1 MGIAEISIRK
11 AGWVL
16 VGCLVAVGAVNVAVP
31 QLEEVVADSSLPFIP
46 ENAEAVQTFEAMD
59 QAFGNG
65 KTKSILYVVAE
76 RDGGLTEADREYM
89 KGLVPRL
96 EGDEYVSSIQEIDAN
111 PTLYDSLTSKD
122 GDAVYFQVGII
133 GDTGAPAAIR
143 QIEQVREVVHD
154 DPPGGLDVAVTGYP
168 TTISDM
174 SHEAETSLTIITI
187 VIIGLITIILTVLYR
202 SIAVT
207 GVVLGFIGL
216 SLASAR
222 GLAALAGTLGL
233 DVSTFTA
240 SVLTAVV
247 LGAATDYA
255 IFLISRYHEERRGG
269 HGSDEAIGIASSKVG
284 VVIAGSALTVV
295 LANASMALAD
305 VGLFSTTGPAIALG
319 VAATLALSMTMLP
332 AAITILGRRGLLDP
346 RPGTNGRGGWKRV
359 STMVVTRPGRVLLA
373 GLVPLVVLAA
383 FYPALTRSFDERAV
397 QPDDTESNQ
406 GFEMIADHYPRNEV
420 LGDFVLITANRDMRN
435 AEDLATLEQ
444 SAASVARTQGVE
456 SVRSITRPTG
466 KPIAEASIGG
476 QIGEVGDRLAG
487 TVNDLEAGEKDSRRL
502 ADGADEVSS
511 GAGQV
516 ASGADQAVEGT
527 GSLLGGMRDLQ
538 QGLERLSNGTDDASK
553 GTRDLRRGAALLAD
567 GLETA
572 ARQTK
577 QAVDGLRQAHSA
589 LQASP
594 TCGLDPACKQARDGI
609 RRIYVAQRDQLLPGL
624 REAAAAARQIAA
636 GTVALDRGLA
646 RLDTGLNRAE
656 TGAAELEAG
665 QQLAQQRL
673 GELAGGA
680 GQVADGS
687 SKVADGTQEATAS
700 MAELQKGLEQAADY
714 LQKTS
719 KVAKDPE
726 VGGFYLPPAAFDD
739 PKLAS
744 TSGVFLSEDGRF
756 ARMVVIGE
764 TDPFGRAGSE
774 RSLEV
779 VRSAE
784 DGLRGTRLA
793 GSDVSTSGIAA
804 FNGDLEEFMLDD
816 FALVAAVTLATVFLI
831 LLLMLRGVVVAGL
844 LLASVVLSYASAVGL
859 GVLVWQILLDQ
870 PLDWWVPVNA
880 FVLLVAVGADYN
892 MLLMKRVREEAPD
905 GSPEGIARAVSA
917 TGRVITAAGLIFAA
931 SMFAMMFGSIT
942 SLAQLGFTVG
952 MGLLL
957 DTFIVRTLVVPAC
970 AALLGP
976 RLWWPAGRPAESR
989 RFAFATT
996 RLQPSRQG

>member
-1 MGIAEISIRK
+1 MGIAELSIRR

-16 VGCLVAVGAVNVAVP
+16 VACLLAIGVVNVVVP

-76 RDGGLTEADREYM
+76 RDGGITAVDRQYV

-96 EGDEYVSSIQEIDAN
+96 DDDHFVSSIQDVAAN
-111 PTLYDSLTSKD
+111 RELFDSLTSKD
-122 GDAVYFQVGII
+122 GEAVYFQVGIM
-133 GDTGAPAAIR
+133 GDTGAPSAIR
-143 QIEQVREVVHD
+143 QIEEVRDVVHD
-154 DPPGGLDVAVTGYP
+154 GPPSGLDLAVTGYP
-168 TTISDM
+168 TTIADM
-174 SHEAETSLTIITI
+174 AHEAETSLAVITI
-187 VIIGLITIILTVLYR
+187 AIVLLITIILTVLYR
-202 SIAVT
+202 SVAVT
-207 GVVLGFIGL
+207 AVVLGFIGL
-216 SLASAR
+216 SLGFAR
-222 GLAALAGTLGL
+222 GLASVAGTLGL

-269 HGSDEAIGIASSKVG
+269 HSSDESIDIATSKVG

-319 VAATLALSMTMLP
+319 VAGTLALSMTFLP
-332 AAITILGRRGLLDP
+332 AIITILGRRGLLDP
-346 RPGTNGRGGWKRV
+346 RPVKDRGGWKRISTLVV
-359 STMVVTRPGRVLLA
+359 SRPGRVLLA

-383 FYPALTRSFDERAV
+383 FYPALTRSFDERRV
-397 QPDDTESNQ
+397 QPDETESNR
-406 GFEMIADHYPRNEV
+406 GFDMIAAHYPRNEV
-420 LGDFVLITANRDMRN
+420 LGDYVLISADRDMRN
-435 AEDLATLEQ
+435 VRDLAALEQ
-444 SAASVARTQGVE
+444 SAASVARTEGVE

-466 KPIAEASIGG
+466 KPIDEASLGH
-476 QIGEVGDRLAG
+476 QMGEVGDELRGAENQLQDG
-487 TVNDLEAGEKDSRRL
+487 KKDSKQL
-502 ADGADEVSS
+502 VDGADGVSE

-516 ASGADQAVEGT
+516 AAGADQAVAGT
-527 GSLLGGMRDLQ
+527 GRLIGGMRDLQ
-538 QGLERLSNGTDDASK
+538 GGLQQLSK
-553 GTRDLRRGAALLAD
+553 GSGDAAKGSKELRRGAALLAD

-572 ARQTK
+572 HSQTK
-577 QAVDGLRQAHSA
+577 TAVDGLGLAYNA
-589 LQASP
+589 LKQSP
-594 TCGLDPACKQARDGI
+594 TCGLDPFCKQARDGI
-609 RRIYVAQRDQLLPGL
+609 GQIYDGQRNQLLPGL
-624 REAAAAARQIAA
+624 RDAAAAAREIAN
-636 GTVALDRGLA
+636 GTVALDQGLSK
-646 RLDTGLNRAE
+646 LDKGLDKAE
-656 TGAAELEAG
+656 NGANELAAG
-665 QQLAQQRL
+665 QKLAKKKL
-673 GELAGGA
+673 GELADGA

-687 SKVADGTQEATAS
+687 GQVADGTKEVTAS

-714 LQKTS
+714 LQETS
-719 KVAKDPE
+719 KVASDPA
-726 VGGFYLPPAAFDD
+726 VGGFYLPPSAFDD
-739 PKLAS
+739 PRLAA
-744 TSGVFLSEDGRF
+744 TSGIFLSEDGHF
-756 ARMVVIGE
+756 ARMVVIG
-764 TDPFGRAGSE
+764 TSDPFSPAGSA

-779 VRSAE
+779 EQAAA

-793 GSDVSTSGIAA
+793 GSGVSSSGIAA
-804 FNGDLEEFMLDD
+804 FNGDLERFMLDD

-831 LLLMLRGVVVAGL
+831 LLLMLRGVVVAAL

-859 GVLVWQILLDQ
+859 GILVWQILLDQ

-892 MLLMKRVREEAPD
+892 MLLMKRVREEASD
-905 GSPEGIARAVSA
+905 GSAIGIARAVSA

-976 RLWWPAGRPAESR
+976 RLWWPARQTTGDERTGLV
-989 RFAFATT
+989 ATP
-996 RLQPSRQG
+996 LLPSRQT

>member
-1 MGIAEISIRK
+1 MSIAALSIRR

-16 VGCLVAVGAVNVAVP
+16 VGCLLAIGTVNVIVP
-31 QLEEVVADSSLPFIP
+31 QLEDVVADSSLPFIP
-46 ENAEAVQTFEAMD
+46 ENAGAVQTFEAMD

-65 KTKSILYVVAE
+65 RTKSILYVVAE
-76 RDGGLTEADREYM
+76 RDGGLTETDREYV

-96 EGDEYVSSIQEIDAN
+96 EDDHYVSSIQDVDSSQ
-111 PTLYDSLTSKD
+111 LLFDSLVSKD
-122 GDAVYFQVGII
+122 GEAVYLQVGIM

-143 QIEQVREVVHD
+143 QIETVRDVVHR
-154 DPPGGLDVAVTGYP
+154 DPPGGLDLAVTGYP

-174 SHEAETSLTIITI
+174 SHEAETSLAIITVVI
-187 VIIGLITIILTVLYR
+187 VGLILIILTALYR

-207 GVVLGFIGL
+207 AVVLGFIGM
-216 SLASAR
+216 SLGFAR
-222 GLAALAGTLGL
+222 GLAAVAGTLGL

-255 IFLISRYHEERRGG
+255 IFLISRYHEERRNG
-269 HGSDEAIGIASSKVG
+269 HDSDEAISIASSKVG

-319 VAATLALSMTMLP
+319 VAGTLALSMTMLP
-332 AAITILGRRGLLDP
+332 ALITILGRRGHLDP
-346 RPGTNGRGGWKRV
+346 RPVTTEGGRWERI
-359 STMVVTRPGRVLLA
+359 STLVVNKPGRVLLA
-373 GLVPLVVLAA
+373 GLIPLVALAA
-383 FYPALTRSFDERAV
+383 FYPALTRSFDERTV
-397 QPDDTESNQ
+397 QPDTTESNR
-406 GFEMIADHYPRNEV
+406 GFAMIADHYPRNEV
-420 LGDFVLITANRDMRN
+420 LGDFVLISADRDMRN
-435 AEDLATLEQ
+435 VKDLAALEQ
-444 SAASVARTQGVE
+444 SAASVARTRGVE

-466 KPIAEASIGG
+466 KPIAEASIGR
-476 QIGEVGDRLAG
+476 QIGEVGDQLAG
-487 TVNDLEAGEKDSRRL
+487 AGDDLKSGEKDAQRL
-502 ADGADEVSS
+502 ADGAGGVSS

-516 ASGADQAVEGT
+516 ASGADQAVAGT
-527 GSLLGGMRDLQ
+527 GQLLGGVQDLRN
-538 QGLERLSNGTDDASK
+538 GLTKLSKGTKDASK
-553 GTRDLRRGAALLAD
+553 GTKELRRGATLLAS

-572 ARQTK
+572 HSQTK
-577 QAVDGLRQAHSA
+577 TAVAGLGLALSA

-609 RRIYVAQRDQLLPGL
+609 RQIYQAERTQLLPGL
-624 REAAAAARQIAA
+624 RDAAAAARQIAA
-636 GTVALDRGLA
+636 GTVALDTGISRLDRGL
-646 RLDTGLNRAE
+646 GKAE
-656 TGAAELEAG
+656 KGADDLAAG
-665 QQLAQQRL
+665 QKLAKQKL
-673 GELAGGA
+673 GELANGA

-687 SKVADGTQEATAS
+687 SKVAKGTQDVTAS
-700 MAELQKGLEQAADY
+700 MAELQKGLEQAATY
-714 LQKTS
+714 LQDTS
-719 KVAKDPE
+719 KVAKDPA

-739 PKLAS
+739 PKLAA
-744 TSGVFLSEDGRF
+744 TSGVFLSEDGRH
-756 ARMVVIGE
+756 ARMVVIG
-764 TDPFGRAGSE
+764 TSDPFSPTGSKNSVAVERA
-774 RSLEV
+774 
-779 VRSAE
+779 AT

-793 GSDVSTSGIAA
+793 DSGVSTAGIAA
-804 FNGDLEEFMLDD
+804 FNGDLETFMLDD

-844 LLASVVLSYASAVGL
+844 LLASVVLSYASAVGM
-859 GVLVWQILLDQ
+859 GVLVWQILLDK

-892 MLLMKRVREEAPD
+892 MLLMKRVREEAAD

-970 AALLGP
+970 AALLGR
-976 RLWWPAGRPAESR
+976 RLWWPNLRSEGAS
-989 RFAFATT
+989 T
-996 RLQPSRQG
+996 RLATATRFLPSRQT